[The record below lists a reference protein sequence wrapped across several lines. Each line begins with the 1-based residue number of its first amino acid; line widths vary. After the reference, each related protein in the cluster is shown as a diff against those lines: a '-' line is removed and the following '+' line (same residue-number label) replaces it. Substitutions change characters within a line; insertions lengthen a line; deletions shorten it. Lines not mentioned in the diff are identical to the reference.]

1 MLTSLRDA
9 TFIRDALDEVD
20 KEEHCN
26 STFHKKSNYMIFFC
40 SKFLQVSTYL
50 VSPPQKMRPLS
61 QKHQFGLCK
70 PCTRINAKSGDGF
83 LKRPQWYHNNG
94 QDNTKLVKVAIKVA
108 FAKVPFT

>member
-20 KEEHCN
+20 MEEHCN
-26 STFHKKSNYMIFFC
+26 STFHIKKQLHD
-40 SKFLQVSTYL
+40 FLLFKISAGFNI